1 MNYEEIN
8 NDNQINQQIEQPK
21 QKKLIALRVIIAI
34 LYFAATIFMLVMYGK
49 AVAEQNWA
57 WLGYVIWIIYM
68 SPVYFIQLILA
79 IVGLGLSIKNKKSN
93 QCKQGQVIYFIVFIV
108 LPIVTE
114 LILLYVLPLFAK

>member
-8 NDNQINQQIEQPK
+8 NNILTNEQPK
-21 QKKLIALRVIIAI
+21 QKKLIALRIIMGI
-34 LYFAATIFMLVMYGK
+34 LYLAATIFMLVIFGQ
-49 AVAEQNWA
+49 AVVEQEWA

-68 SPVYFIQLILA
+68 SPVYIVQLILA
-79 IVGLGLSIKNKKSN
+79 IVGLVLSVKYKKSN